1 MSVPSWPEGSGRRI
15 LTLAGND
22 LTIDARARK
31 TAASLASD
39 GHRVVAIGLDASD
52 VLPRTDDIGGAL
64 LYRIAPDLDPRL
76 TPRVSRWGYSG
87 LVNQLR
93 ESTDIQRQR
102 LQASRR
108 NLTASDRLAAGE
120 VMPSAAF
127 AATWAGRVLRRLPV
141 KTDQRARLVRA
152 IRSRVGAG
160 ARRIRRYPR
169 RAHTI
174 AIQRRYQVTS
184 IAYRAMV
191 RGQKRRPA
199 RLRAWRRDLPEMH
212 AWEAAIGPIVDALEP
227 DLVHCHDIFHLGLAV
242 RARAR
247 ASRPFPIVYDAQEF
261 IPGLPSDP
269 WRRAAYTTLE
279 EEYIRHADAVVTVS
293 EGLGELLHD
302 RYGVTTTIV
311 MNAPN
316 REPVPDVEPLREVV
330 GLGPDD
336 VLVSFVG
343 GLAPDRGAD
352 VSIAALEHLPDDT
365 HLVFVTNAV
374 GGYRDEL
381 VAQAEVLG
389 VGSRVHFAPF
399 VAPEA
404 VTAYIASSTLSL
416 IALSRDVINYEI
428 ALPNKLF
435 QALHA
440 GVPVV
445 VSDNPEMQR
454 FVETHGVGE
463 VYAGGDAAS
472 LAAGVRRARGRL
484 TEFEPRLA
492 DRDLLT
498 ALSWERQAEVLSTLY
513 SDLWK
518 ASDV

>member
-22 LTIDARARK
+22 LMIDARARK
-31 TAASLASD
+31 TAASLASN
-39 GHRVVAIGLDASD
+39 GHRVVAIGLDASGM
-52 VLPRTDDIGGAL
+52 LPRTGNIGGAL
-64 LYRIAPDLDPRL
+64 LHRVAPDLDPRL
-76 TPRVSRWGYSG
+76 TPRITRWGYSG

-93 ESTDIQRQR
+93 ESTEIQRQR
-102 LQASRR
+102 LQLSRR
-108 NLTASDRLAAGE
+108 NLTASDRLALGE
-120 VMPSAAF
+120 IRPSAAF
-127 AATWAGRVLRRLPV
+127 AATWAGRVLRLLHV
-141 KTDQRARLVRA
+141 KADQRTRLVRA

-160 ARRIRRYPR
+160 AQRIRRYPR
-169 RAHTI
+169 RVHTI

-184 IAYRAMV
+184 IVYRALV

-199 RLRAWRRDLPEMH
+199 RLRSWRRDLPEMH
-212 AWEAAIGPIVDALEP
+212 AWEAALGPVVDALEP
-227 DLVHCHDIFHLGLAV
+227 ELIICHDIFHLGLAV

-293 EGLGELLHD
+293 EGLGELLRD

-316 REPVPDVEPLREVV
+316 LEPAPGVEPLRDVV

-352 VSIAALEHLPDDT
+352 VSIAALEYLPDDT

-374 GGYRDEL
+374 SGYRDEL
-381 VAQAEVLG
+381 VAQAEELG

-404 VTAYIASSTLSL
+404 VTAYISSSTLSV

-440 GVPVV
+440 EVPVV
-445 VSDNPEMQR
+445 VSDNPEMKR

-463 VYAGGDAAS
+463 VFVGGDAAS
-472 LAAGVRRARGRL
+472 LAAGVRLVSGRL
-484 TEFEPRLA
+484 TEFKPRLA
-492 DRDLLT
+492 NRDLRL
-498 ALSWERQAEVLSTLY
+498 ALSWERQAEVLLALY

>member
-1 MSVPSWPEGSGRRI
+1 MSIPNWPAGSGRRV

-31 TAASLASD
+31 TAASLAGD

-52 VLPRTDDIGGAL
+52 ELPRTGDIGGAL
-64 LYRIAPDLDPRL
+64 LHRITPDLDPRL
-76 TPRVSRWGYSG
+76 TPRIFRWGYSG
-87 LVNQLR
+87 VVNQLR
-93 ESTDIQRQR
+93 ESSEIQRQR

-108 NLTASDRLAAGE
+108 NLTASDRLVAGE
-120 VMPSAAF
+120 VMPSAAL

-141 KTDQRARLVRA
+141 GINQRARLVRA
-152 IRSRVGAG
+152 IRSRVSAG
-160 ARRIRRYPR
+160 ELRIRHYPR
-169 RAHTI
+169 RVHTVT
-174 AIQRRYQVTS
+174 IQRRHQATS
-184 IAYRAMV
+184 IVYRALV

-199 RLRAWRRDLPEMH
+199 RLRSWRRDLPEMH
-212 AWEAAIGPIVDALEP
+212 AWEAALGPIVDALEP
-227 DLVHCHDIFHLGLAV
+227 ELVHCHDIFHLGLAV

-247 ASRPFPIVYDAQEF
+247 ASQPFPIVYDAQEF

-293 EGLGELLHD
+293 EGLGELLHE
-302 RYGVTTTIV
+302 RYGVRTTIV

-316 REPVPDVEPLREVV
+316 LEPAADVEPLREVV
-330 GLGPDD
+330 GLDPDD

-343 GLAPDRGAD
+343 GLAPDRGAG
-352 VSIAALEHLPDDT
+352 VSVAALKHLPDDT

-381 VAQAEVLG
+381 SAQAEELG

-445 VSDNPEMQR
+445 VSDNPEMKR

-463 VYAGGDAAS
+463 VYTGGDAAS
-472 LAAGVRRARGRL
+472 MADGIRRARARL
-484 TEFEPRLA
+484 TEFRPRLA
-492 DRDLLT
+492 DHDLLT
-498 ALSWERQAEVLSTLY
+498 ALSWERQAEVLSALY
-513 SDLWK
+513 SDLWR
-518 ASDV
+518 AFDV